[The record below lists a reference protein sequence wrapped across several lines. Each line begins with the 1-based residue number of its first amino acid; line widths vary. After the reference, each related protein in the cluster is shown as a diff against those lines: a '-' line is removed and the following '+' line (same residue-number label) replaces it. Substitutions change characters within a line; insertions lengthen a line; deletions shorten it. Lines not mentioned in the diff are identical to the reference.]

1 MDNFAQIKKELAET
15 REQLKALRGSH
26 ASKFQQELSGMD
38 YSTLRQPPV
47 KGGNLAEKVKDAQSC
62 MKILSGLPGGLLPQT
77 PFAKLAG
84 RLGSISSING
94 TVPEP
99 KYFSFPINHY
109 EFNAVSFEKRDPL
122 EGISSIKIVIK
133 NYLDDEGNL
142 NNN

>member
-1 MDNFAQIKKELAET
+1 MTNLVNIKKELAET
-15 REQLKALRGSH
+15 RAQLKALRGSH

-47 KGGNLAEKVKDAQSC
+47 KGGSLAAKVKDAQGC
-62 MKILSGLPGGLLPQT
+62 MKALSGLPGGLLPQT
-77 PFAKLAG
+77 PFAELAG
-84 RLGSISSING
+84 RLGSISSINC

-99 KYFSFPINHY
+99 EYYSFPINRY

-122 EGISSIKIVIK
+122 EGIASIKIVIK
-133 NYLDDEGNL
+133 DYLDDEGNL